1 MKTMKRMMAVM
12 LAVIMAL
19 AMTVTAFA
27 AEKTVTVT
35 VTNAPD
41 NTTVYAF
48 KLMNVV
54 KKGDL
59 YDYTLDNSATEIN
72 NALKTALTLGETFDA
87 EEVYN
92 AIKGEES
99 SMNDFAND
107 FVAALGGVTNAT
119 ATANTTSETAT
130 FADLE
135 DGYYLFYVPNVN
147 SAVKTVVGE
156 ETVSITMKSELPDVD
171 KNSDVSD
178 NGTSAGAEIGQVVNF
193 TVKTTVPN
201 ITGFAV
207 DSYVFKLTDTLSD
220 GLDFVT
226 AEGGSVAVTV
236 QIKDKV
242 GQDTATGTLGGS
254 NNRTMTVD
262 LAQIV
267 KDNQAYAGKEMT
279 ITYQAKVNSNAVI
292 DNQNSA
298 EIEYTND
305 PETNTTG
312 KTEPDVE
319 YVPTYDL
326 KVNKTA
332 SDTNTYLAGA
342 VFTLR
347 KDSATGEAIKVEGSE
362 GVYTYKEDQ
371 TSGDTNMTTAGSAL
385 SGGAYNLQLKGLKA
399 GTYYLVEETAP
410 NGYNKLNPVK
420 IVTTGTA
427 GEEGVSAGNYTI
439 TVGDSGKA
447 ESDQIVDLENRKG
460 SLLPETG
467 GIGTVLFTAI
477 GVILITGVAVSF
489 GMSRKKKEN

>member
-1 MKTMKRMMAVM
+1 MKKLKHLMAVM
-12 LAVIMAL
+12 LAVIMTL

-27 AEKTVTVT
+27 AGTVNVT

-48 KLMNVV
+48 KLMNVE
-54 KKGDL
+54 KNGEL
-59 YDYTLDNSATEIN
+59 YDYTLDDSATAIN
-72 NALKTALTLGETFDA
+72 TALKTVLGLGTTFDA
-87 EEVYN
+87 ENVYN
-92 AIKGEES
+92 AIKGKNS
-99 SMNDFAND
+99 SMNAFAND
-107 FVAALGGVTNAT
+107 FVTEMGGVTNAT
-119 ATANTTSETAT
+119 ATATTTSGTAT
-130 FADLE
+130 FAALA

-156 ETVSITMKSELPDVD
+156 ETVSITMKSDLPDVD
-171 KNSDVSD
+171 KDSDVSD

-201 ITGFAV
+201 ITGFVA
-207 DSYVFKLTDTLSD
+207 DSYVFKLTDTLSE

-226 AEGGSVAVTV
+226 GDGGTVNVTV
-236 QIKDKV
+236 QITDKE
-242 GQDTATGTLGGS
+242 GQDTATGTLGVS
-254 NNRTMTVD
+254 DNRTMTVD
-262 LAQIV
+262 LAHIV
-267 KDNQAYAGKEMT
+267 KNNQAYAGNEMT

-292 DNQNSA
+292 DNHNSA
-298 EIEYTND
+298 EIEYSNN
-305 PETNTTG
+305 PGTNTTG

-347 KDSATGEAIKVEGSE
+347 KGSANGEAIKVEGSE

-371 TSGDTNMTTAGSAL
+371 TSGDTYMTTAGSAL
-385 SGGAYNLQLKGLKA
+385 SGGNYNLHLKGLKA

-410 NGYNKLNPVK
+410 SGYNKLDPVK
-420 IVTTGTA
+420 IVITGTA
-427 GEEGVSAGNYTI
+427 GREGFSAGNYTI
-439 TVGDSGKA
+439 TVGDPGKV
-447 ESDQIVDLENRKG
+447 EGDQIVDLENRKG

-467 GIGTVLFTAI
+467 GMGTVLFTAI
-477 GVILITGVAVSF
+477 GVVLIAGVAVSF